1 MRFLRSA
8 FLALGL
14 SVSFWLPMVAHAQS
28 VSQGYS
34 SIMSQGL
41 IFGNICS
48 SASTP
53 CPCRD
58 SGKCELSDM
67 LQIFVNIS
75 IGILAI
81 CGSVALL
88 MFFYGGFTWV
98 TSMGNAK
105 KIEQG
110 KEIIVRAVIGLAIIF
125 GAYAFVNFLI
135 AAISGTTPGDTIEQT
150 VNTSTTCRPGQTEGC
165 TPSGIGAENVLQTQ

>member
-1 MRFLRSA
+1 MRLLRNV

-14 SVSFWLPMVAHAQS
+14 SISFWLPTVAHAQT
-28 VSQGYS
+28 VSGGYS

-41 IFGNICS
+41 IFANICS
-48 SASTP
+48 SATVA

-58 SGKCELSDM
+58 SGQCQLSDM

-81 CGSVALL
+81 SGSVALL

-98 TSMGNAK
+98 TSMGNPK

-135 AAISGTTPGDTIEQT
+135 AAISGKAPGATIEQT
-150 VNTSTTCRPGQTEGC
+150 INQTTGG
-165 TPSGIGAENVLQTQ
+165 GAENIIQTQ